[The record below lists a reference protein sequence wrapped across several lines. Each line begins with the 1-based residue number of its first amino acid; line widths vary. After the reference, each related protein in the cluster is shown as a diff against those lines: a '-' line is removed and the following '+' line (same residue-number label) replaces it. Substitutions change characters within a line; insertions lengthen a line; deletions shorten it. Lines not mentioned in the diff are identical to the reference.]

1 MTKILRPHQSDA
13 LSSVVEAVTNGNG
26 EAKGRIV
33 APTGAGKTLIEASVI
48 QWQMTNNE
56 THKIHVVLAPRIML
70 VNQLAR
76 EFREFLGDSYVAIA
90 FHSGH
95 HEEDFTKINWSETAT
110 TKVDV
115 VQENLARAQKMGK
128 HLVVFSTY
136 HSCAK
141 LSDFQ
146 FDTLLADESQYCT
159 AEEFSK
165 GVTDINSKVKLY
177 FTATERH
184 TAGENGRGLNNVNM
198 FGERLYQIMP
208 ATLIELGYIVPPRL
222 HIMHSDI
229 PVPKNKK
236 KKDMTLEE
244 GELHQ
249 RAVVNKVIELA
260 KAQHELTVGD
270 LGFSKILFSLNTT
283 DDVKAMSDNFELIR
297 KSLPNHDI
305 FTVTSRDGER
315 INGVQCSDRDAFLK
329 EVKVEGRNC
338 LLFHYDILSEGID
351 VDGITGVCI
360 MRDMGLAKILQ
371 TIGRAVRVYKPDP
384 SKKKQ
389 AWISVPVF
397 NGDDDSY
404 AIINQYVRGI
414 RNAGYDV
421 TIEEIVETHWPK
433 WRNSD
438 GKVVDD
444 AYGADQENNKHS
456 ADLVNIMHEI
466 EKETF
471 FLDLGKLPEEEQI
484 DKLFEIFNA
493 NFEVHE

>member
-1 MTKILRPHQSDA
+1 
-13 LSSVVEAVTNGNG
+13 
-26 EAKGRIV
+26 
-33 APTGAGKTLIEASVI
+33 
-48 QWQMTNNE
+48 
-56 THKIHVVLAPRIML
+56 
-70 VNQLAR
+70 
-76 EFREFLGDSYVAIA
+76 
-90 FHSGH
+90 
-95 HEEDFTKINWSETAT
+95 
-110 TKVDV
+110 
-115 VQENLARAQKMGK
+115 MGK

-136 HSCAK
+136 HSCGK
-141 LSDFQ
+141 LSDFH

-165 GVTDINSKVKLY
+165 GVSDINSKVKLY

-184 TAGENGRGLNNVNM
+184 TAGENGRGLNNVNL

-244 GELHQ
+244 GEIHQ

-283 DDVKAMSDNFELIR
+283 DDVKAI
-297 KSLPNHDI
+297 
-305 FTVTSRDGER
+305 RDGER

-404 AIINQYVRGI
+404 AIINQY
-414 RNAGYDV
+414 AWY
-421 TIEEIVETHWPK
+421 
-433 WRNSD
+433 
-438 GKVVDD
+438 
-444 AYGADQENNKHS
+444 
-456 ADLVNIMHEI
+456 
-466 EKETF
+466 
-471 FLDLGKLPEEEQI
+471 
-484 DKLFEIFNA
+484 
-493 NFEVHE
+493 